1 MYLIFNLDKILNP
14 VVKTCE
20 PFDVA
25 VPLVELVEKYTDN
38 TDETTKFLQKGTS

>member
-14 VVKTCE
+14 VFKTCE

-25 VPLVELVEKYTDN
+25 VPLVELVYLFTDN
-38 TDETTKFLQKGTS
+38 TDETTKFLQKDTS